1 MASVK
6 GCLAKL
12 KRAGH
17 DVSLFSEQIQNA
29 DSVELA
35 RDLLLADVGGLR
47 REHVALSTKRTE
59 ILSAIAER
67 HPELQEAVAEHV
79 EVENQAQRDM
89 REVQRAARQ
98 VPSARKG
105 QVEKGLA
112 ARNVAGLPK
121 KQSVE
126 SLEAAASPKQPK
138 KSEKGK
144 STAAVATAA
153 KEVQR
158 ILSAMRRVEKKTPTE
173 DLAPSTLLKRMSAA
187 DKAEL
192 RKQFPEAKSALEA
205 IKLFQK
211 TAKRQVNE
219 PKKVDDVAD
228 TVDESLVEGADK
240 ADPQTVRVE
249 MHQTTQSGK
258 IDGIEKIAKFIAS
271 LLPGS
276 RWAVEKTP
284 GEGDTFVVEH
294 DEANLLEVGT
304 EAPAQQV
311 MQAVADA
318 SLHGRTTTPTV
329 TDPKSKKKQRNLAY
343 VDARHEEHGKF
354 PLNSIDIAKLGALV
368 DTGTPDANM
377 NSAEKSL
384 KQFYAGVSFL
394 MERGFII
401 PLDVDY
407 LINTSGLKISDVSIM
422 KGAEPVSRRT
432 ISSNPVLQ
440 NIYKSLPPVM
450 RAAIRRLK
458 IVKRLVNEKGEEVA
472 ARAQHGDSVF
482 INRQAF
488 INHATWLGENVTMEE
503 SMEARV
509 AHEASHLM
517 DNRSG
522 YMFSDPNPF
531 DAKANKGRT
540 LNVWYGTKEHA
551 EFSNLAERPFRW
563 KGKKYRSVEHAYQTN
578 KSGIFDKQV
587 YKDYKKARPGR
598 KIVGKRPVDTKNS
611 FKLMNE
617 LVYESFQQNPR
628 AAAALMKTN
637 GAQFTHQQDKGVWK
651 NQFPKALHAAR
662 DKLLSEVTP
671 LKNNIKKT
679 YKTAQTVYEMAPEGS
694 PIKNWLSLVFDS
706 RYYGEAS
713 KKRQYRE
720 LVAQLGALYHINPT
734 LLENEFPAGYDFA
747 REFHEHATQTEL
759 HALDSRAAER
769 GRRSDGKGRQ
779 SKRDQAKQNAK
790 RLARAITKQDTKE
803 YEAYREQLEEDFGN
817 KDPRLKEIDSKENPV
832 FDSVLEAER
841 ELHPEIAD
849 GAHMFKETEQ
859 TAQLRGKSNKP
870 PSPEVVRFPLNNTA
884 ELNQRRID
892 DAKAEV
898 KSLEAQLE
906 SGRAVEKKEKRPVA
920 KKRLQH
926 QNKVLYAKLA
936 EAKRKLDEAN
946 KKAGQ
951 TINASHAE
959 AKAVFDALNHVTNI
973 GNIPRTFPN
982 VMGNLF
988 KALGIKTKVIIV
1000 DQKGAETLMNEPGM
1014 PAEWK
1019 KNLKQVL
1026 KDKPRGRLLLSTAE
1040 AANERFAVV
1049 YIDSSKKLPKQQEA
1063 FMHELGHI
1071 VQLDKLDQ
1079 APAEVKEE
1087 LVKAYH
1093 ESGSQEIFEEW
1104 FANQLLHWANTS
1116 SVPKTILGRF
1126 FKELVQALK
1135 KVYNKFR
1142 GNTNLTY
1149 TQFMDSLLEVQRQR
1163 GVIEKN
1169 ASGKH
1174 RRDLVE
1180 ALSTIPESPFLPQ
1193 QSESYYDF
1201 HPSEWNMGVKN
1212 KAKKVIQHSK
1222 ETGRTLHEATFQT
1235 SDAYLR
1241 SHGLDWL
1248 ADQFHHRP
1256 DVRGSRVSTT
1266 IEQETRIAYGGF
1278 EPSIQKVIDAMNLE
1292 GRWLWKRPDTK
1303 DPEYQQA
1310 VKQLIL
1316 EQDSDNPIVVAARQH
1331 FKEVADWLEQGGVK
1345 INRRENYFPI
1355 MFDKTGWAASPERV
1369 IEIAMSKLGMKREE
1383 AEKLYYDVSK
1393 NPEVFGFDQDG
1404 SYDPN
1409 TAATFSHTRS
1419 RRFGRKEHEAFM
1431 EFINSDIASVVKN
1444 YTHQAVKH
1452 VVTIERFNPKRI
1464 SLPGQG
1470 IDPLYDLKNKLRKM
1484 YQENEISQ
1492 AVYDKIREKIIPA
1505 YFGQLGANMP
1515 PALRTLSTGA
1525 IVFQN
1530 WRLLGFSQLASLP
1543 DFAGVVGRSGT
1554 LRGHWKQLRSAI
1566 RELRS
1571 EDARMMYRTLGII
1584 RDDLTEAVMNDPV
1597 NTQYYSPKL
1606 RSLNEAFFRLNG
1618 LHALTNLSRIYS
1630 FSVGKQFIRDAVA
1643 RGDTQKLTELGLTAE
1658 DVKAWERDGMP
1669 LHPRNE
1675 QHKNI
1680 LAALHQFVDES
1691 ILRPSAPMRPVIF
1704 SDQRFAVFGH
1714 LKSFIFTYHETILR
1728 RIWSQ
1733 LKEAKDIKDPAKLIP
1748 VVSYFATAITLAM
1761 VGYELRQMAKSIG
1774 DDEEPYTKEGFEY
1787 FFELVQRAGMLGTMQ
1802 FMVDAYEAE
1811 GRGNLALLSLM
1822 GPTVSNLEMMF
1833 SKDYSYTISRTLPPF
1848 TYNTAMRSW
1857 LQDML

>member
-35 RDLLLADVGGLR
+35 RDLLLADVGSLR
-47 REHVALSTKRTE
+47 REHVALSATRTQV
-59 ILSAIAER
+59 LSEIAER

-89 REVQRAARQ
+89 LEMQRAARQ

-126 SLEAAASPKQPK
+126 SLEAAAAPKQPK

-192 RKQFPEAKSALEA
+192 RKQFPEAKSTLEA

-228 TVDESLVEGADK
+228 TVDQDLLQGVDVVEPA
-240 ADPQTVRVE
+240 TVRVE
-249 MHQTTQSGK
+249 MHQTTKSGK
-258 IDGIEKIAKFIAS
+258 IDGIEKIAKFVSS
-271 LLPGS
+271 LVPGA
-276 RWAVEKTP
+276 RWGVEKTP

-294 DEANLLEVGT
+294 DEANLLETGT
-304 EAPAQQV
+304 EVGAQDV
-311 MQAVADA
+311 MQRVADA
-318 SLHGRTTTPTV
+318 ALHGRTTQ
-329 TDPKSKKKQRNLAY
+329 PKEASYIAATLDGQ
-343 VDARHEEHGKF
+343 KF
-354 PLNSIDIAKLGALV
+354 PLNSIDVAKLGAV
-368 DTGTPDANM
+368 IDTATQDANM
-377 NSAEKSL
+377 SATEKSL
-384 KQFYAGVSFL
+384 KQFYAGVSYL
-394 MERGFII
+394 MERGILI
-401 PLDVDY
+401 PLDKDY
-407 LINTSGLKISDVSIM
+407 LINTSGLKISDVKVM
-422 KGAEPVSRRT
+422 KGAEPVPRRE

-440 NIYKSLPPVM
+440 NIYKGLPPVM
-450 RAAIRRLK
+450 RAAIRRLR
-458 IVKRLVNEKGEEVA
+458 IVKRLVSEKGEEVA

-482 INRQAF
+482 INRLAF
-488 INHATWLGENVTMEE
+488 TNHATWLGEDVTMEE
-503 SMEARV
+503 SMQARV

-517 DNRSG
+517 DQ
-522 YMFSDPNPF
+522 
-531 DAKANKGRT
+531 RT
-540 LNVWYGTKEHA
+540 GNVW
-551 EFSNLAERPFRW
+551 SS
-563 KGKKYRSVEHAYQTN
+563 KK
-578 KSGIFDKQV
+578 
-587 YKDYKKARPGR
+587 
-598 KIVGKRPVDTKNS
+598 KISKVFN
-611 FKLMNE
+611 
-617 LVYESFQQNPR
+617 
-628 AAAALMKTN
+628 
-637 GAQFTHQQDKGVWK
+637 
-651 NQFPKALHAAR
+651 
-662 DKLLSEVTP
+662 
-671 LKNNIKKT
+671 
-679 YKTAQTVYEMAPEGS
+679 TAKTVYEMAPEGS
-694 PIKNWLSLVFDS
+694 PIKGWLSVVFDP

-713 KKRQYRE
+713 TKRQYRE

-734 LLENEFPAGYDFA
+734 LLENEFPAGYDYA
-747 REFHEHATQTEL
+747 REFHEHATEAEL
-759 HALDSRAAER
+759 HALDAKAAAK
-769 GRRSDGKGRQ
+769 GRKGAGKGRKG
-779 SKRDQAKQNAK
+779 KRNQAKQNAK
-790 RLARAITKQDTKE
+790 RLSRAIAKRDTEE
-803 YEAYREQLEEDFGN
+803 YEAYRQQLEDDFGA
-817 KDPRLKEIDSKENPV
+817 KDPRLKEIDPKENPV
-832 FDSVLEAER
+832 FDTVLEAER
-841 ELHPEIAD
+841 EAHPEVSD
-849 GAHMFKETEQ
+849 GSYQFYETEQ
-859 TAQLRGKSNKP
+859 TAQLRGQSNRPKAA
-870 PSPEVVRFPLNNTA
+870 ETVRFPLNNTA

-906 SGRAVEKKEKRPVA
+906 SGRAVEKKEKRPAA
-920 KKRLQH
+920 KKRLQD

-936 EAKRKLDEAN
+936 QAKRKLDEAN

-973 GNIPRTFPN
+973 GSIPRTFPN

-1000 DQKGAETLMNEPGM
+1000 DQKGAETLMKEPGM

-1116 SVPKTILGRF
+1116 AVPKTILGRF

-1163 GVIEKN
+1163 GLIEKN

-1201 HPSEWNMGVKN
+1201 HPSEWNMGVRN

-1241 SHGLDWL
+1241 SHGLDWF

-1278 EPSIQKVIDAMNLE
+1278 EPSIQKVIDAMNLQ

-1316 EQDSDNPIVVAARQH
+1316 EQDSDNPIVVAARRH

-1369 IEIAMSKLGMKREE
+1369 IEIGMSKLGMKREE

-1431 EFINSDIASVVKN
+1431 EFINTDIASVVKN

-1464 SLPGQG
+1464 GLPGQG
-1470 IDPLYDLKNKLRKM
+1470 IDPLYELKNKLRKM
-1484 YQENEISQ
+1484 YQDNEISQ
-1492 AVYDKIREKIIPA
+1492 QVYDKVREKIIPA

-1530 WRLLGFSQLASLP
+1530 IRLLGFSQLASLP

-1630 FSVGKQFIRDAVA
+1630 FSVGKQFIRDAMA

-1748 VVSYFATAITLAM
+1748 VVSYFATAVTLAM
-1761 VGYELRQMAKSIG
+1761 VGYELRQIAKSIG

-1787 FFELVQRAGMLGTMQ
+1787 FFELIQRAGMLGTMQ

-1833 SKDYSYTISRTLPPF
+1833 SKDFSYTISRTLPPF